1 MNVQMRMDP
10 DAVAATGSTL
20 AGIAQR
26 MASDVAELDATVAG
40 AANPWGEDESGSAFA
55 LAYQAILGHAL
66 GALGSYVQQM
76 GDAAVSL
83 TLQARAVAT
92 ADHTAASELS
102 SPGSTPRG
110 LP

>member
-40 AANPWGEDESGSAFA
+40 PANPWGEDESGSAFA

-83 TLQARAVAT
+83 TMQARAVAT
-92 ADHTAASELS
+92 ADLTAASEF
-102 SPGSTPRG
+102 SPGG